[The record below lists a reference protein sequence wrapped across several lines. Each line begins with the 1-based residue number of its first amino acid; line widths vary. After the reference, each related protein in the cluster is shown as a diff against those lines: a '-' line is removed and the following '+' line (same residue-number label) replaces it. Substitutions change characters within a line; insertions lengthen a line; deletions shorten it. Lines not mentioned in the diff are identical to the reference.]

1 MTTAAL
7 LARAEAAGLTV
18 DADGDRLRLRAAAPP
33 PPALLHDLAG
43 RKADL
48 LALLERRA
56 DEAAERAAIQGEPE
70 LPPIGSPEWQRAEA
84 MQRTMAAG
92 LLIAARRPCTQ

>member
-1 MTTAAL
+1 
-7 LARAEAAGLTV
+7 
-18 DADGDRLRLRAAAPP
+18 
-33 PPALLHDLAG
+33 
-43 RKADL
+43 
-48 LALLERRA
+48 
-56 DEAAERAAIQGEPE
+56 